1 MTNENTCPNLYF
13 DYDLISLSYTLQN
26 SFQEG
31 VELAAAILD
40 APIILTDVY
49 GYIVAFSE
57 KLSSEDAHWQS
68 FIQTRW
74 CDTAYLEKV
83 PHICAV
89 MDPSS
94 RGRLFCLYQQ
104 SPPTKKQRELAP
116 YAAWMLLAAS
126 QAADTPAKYLHSPE
140 GKFLGLLTSGRFERQ
155 PLSDPQFKIA
165 LPKDMQFA
173 AIQCRQPEGTIPY
186 LHLLRAL
193 FHTELVTLYQ
203 DRYAVALITA
213 LTAERKQ
220 EICAQL
226 SDKQVS
232 IGLSYPFQEIM
243 KYAPFLQQ
251 AVFAAEETFA
261 CSLSTPASEYVS
273 CMPYDIF
280 CSHAAEQPLSVFRHP
295 VMLAL
300 AEADKTHNM
309 QLYETLRI
317 YVEQGGNISRV
328 AEITHMHRNSVLY
341 RLRYIQK
348 LTQYDVTDPCRRTV
362 LRYAFALEQA
372 LSSNHH

>member
-1 MTNENTCPNLYF
+1 MTDYTCSNLYL

-40 APIILTDVY
+40 APILLTDIY

-57 KLSSEDAHWQS
+57 KLSSEDARWRS

-74 CDTAYLEKV
+74 CDTAYLENLPQV
-83 PHICAV
+83 CTA
-89 MDPSS
+89 MDPSG

-104 SPPTKKQRELAP
+104 SPPTKKQRQLVP
-116 YAAWMLLAAS
+116 YAAWMLFAAS
-126 QAADTPAKYLHSPE
+126 QTVDTPAKYLNSPE
-140 GKFLGLLTSGRFERQ
+140 GKFLGFLTSGRFDRQ
-155 PLSDPQFKIA
+155 PFPDTPFKIP

-173 AIQCRQPEGTIPY
+173 AIQCQQPEETLSY
-186 LHLLRAL
+186 FHLLRSL

-203 DRYAVALITA
+203 DHYVVALSTA
-213 LTAERKQ
+213 LTAERKN

-226 SDKQVS
+226 SDKEVS
-232 IGLSYPFQEIM
+232 IGLSYPFQKIM
-243 KYAPFLQQ
+243 DYAPFLQQ
-251 AVFAAEETFA
+251 AVFAAKEA
-261 CSLSTPASEYVS
+261 SALSIPTPVAEYAA

-280 CSHAAEQPLSVFRHP
+280 YSHTVERPLSVFRHP

-309 QLYETLRI
+309 QLYKTLRI
-317 YVEQGGNISRV
+317 YVEQGGNISRA
-328 AEITHMHRNSVLY
+328 AEIAHMHRNSVLY
-341 RLRYIQK
+341 RLKYIQK

-362 LRYAFALEQA
+362 LRYAFALERV
-372 LSSNHH
+372 LCSNNM